1 MLYRWPTGPEG
12 GGRIKKACFALL
24 VLNEPRG
31 ALLSST
37 EVVRPNFDDWACMY
51 VPPASQLC
59 LSLFACQ
66 GLSLSTSE
74 ILHSLDSHL
83 KLFGPWSPT
92 AQHGHKKFA
101 ALTVVKRQMSMHI
114 TIPVQSFSR
123 CFAAPLLGSQA
134 SEHRCA
140 KWPAPC
146 GQIRKRTLFRQKR
159 ILTPSAFS
167 WVENWLKQDTFFRQ
181 QRILTPKCAFLGRTP
196 CCQGE
201 DGLLSRAPSWPS
213 GFKGSCARRC

>member
-1 MLYRWPTGPEG
+1 MSVVPCFLPLRWSDLIS
-12 GGRIKKACFALL
+12 RI
-24 VLNEPRG
+24 G
-31 ALLSST
+31 H
-37 EVVRPNFDDWACMY
+37 ACMF
-51 VPPASQLC
+51 PPHRSYAYLYSHAKDCLC
-59 LSLFACQ
+59 LLWRSCTVWIRSFFFSVLC
-66 GLSLSTSE
+66 
-74 ILHSLDSHL
+74 
-83 KLFGPWSPT
+83 WSPT

-101 ALTVVKRQMSMHI
+101 ALTVVKSRMSMHI
-114 TIPVQSFSR
+114 TIPVQLFSR

-201 DGLLSRAPSWPS
+201 DGLLSRTPSWPS